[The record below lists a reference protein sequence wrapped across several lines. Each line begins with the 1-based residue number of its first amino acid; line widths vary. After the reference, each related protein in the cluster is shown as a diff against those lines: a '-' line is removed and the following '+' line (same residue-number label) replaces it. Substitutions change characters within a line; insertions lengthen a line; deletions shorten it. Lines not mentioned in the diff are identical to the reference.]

1 MDISIVQLLFY
12 FLPALLTGI
21 IAFYF
26 FKLHTANEEG
36 RRRYLLHKE
45 THKSILPI
53 RLQAYERITLFLER
67 MAPQKLLLRVPPI
80 SDQTSAYENLLIA
93 TIEQEFDHNI
103 SQQIYM
109 SDEGW
114 NIVKAAKNATIQVI
128 RKAAMN
134 EKTTSADKL
143 REAVLS
149 EYIDKQTPSANA
161 LGHIKKEIQELWD

>member
-1 MDISIVQLLFY
+1 M
-12 FLPALLTGI
+12 
-21 IAFYF
+21 
-26 FKLHTANEEG
+26 
-36 RRRYLLHKE
+36 HKE

-67 MAPQKLLLRVPPI
+67 MAPQKFLLRVPPI

-161 LGHIKKEIQELWD
+161 LAHIKKEIQELWD

>member
-128 RKAAMN
+128 RKAAMM
-134 EKTTSADKL
+134 
-143 REAVLS
+143 
-149 EYIDKQTPSANA
+149 
-161 LGHIKKEIQELWD
+161 KKRRLPINSVRQF

>member
-80 SDQTSAYENLLIA
+80 SDQTSAYE
-93 TIEQEFDHNI
+93 T
-103 SQQIYM
+103 Y
-109 SDEGW
+109 
-114 NIVKAAKNATIQVI
+114 
-128 RKAAMN
+128 
-134 EKTTSADKL
+134 
-143 REAVLS
+143 
-149 EYIDKQTPSANA
+149 
-161 LGHIKKEIQELWD
+161 